1 MEIAVTSGARRGCG
15 TRRAGDAYLAVP
27 LSPYGRPVESFLVDP
42 PHVVRKD
49 ALGLAAVGTRMIER
63 DGVTHVLDVVGREHY
78 PTVRS
83 FVDEARRLG
92 VSRRISRTAGFER
105 LTRESRLLLLHERAD
120 VANALE
126 FDARRRC
133 PTERDEHL
141 ANGFRGMCARL
152 WWEPD
157 VRKSG
162 QCRLAIFASFP
173 IAQIEV
179 VTDPAA
185 GSHVHTIEKASKA
198 GIPVVEVER

>member
-1 MEIAVTSGARRGCG
+1 M
-15 TRRAGDAYLAVP
+15 
-27 LSPYGRPVESFLVDP
+27 
-42 PHVVRKD
+42 
-49 ALGLAAVGTRMIER
+49 
-63 DGVTHVLDVVGREHY
+63 LDIIGREHY

-105 LTRESRLLLLHERAD
+105 LTRESRLLLLHEHAD

-126 FDARRRC
+126 FDTRRRC

-141 ANGFRGMCARL
+141 ADGFRGMCARL

-179 VTDPAA
+179 VPDPAA